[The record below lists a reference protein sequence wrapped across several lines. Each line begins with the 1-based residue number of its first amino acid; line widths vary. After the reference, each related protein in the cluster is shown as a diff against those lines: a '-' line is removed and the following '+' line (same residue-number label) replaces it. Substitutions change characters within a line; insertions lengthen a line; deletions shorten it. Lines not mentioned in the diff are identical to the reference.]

1 MSEDQSTA
9 EPKATKEPDAESEA
23 AMTSEPAPTAEAT
36 LDYET
41 ARDQLADVVRRLEAG
56 GLNLEES
63 LALWERGEA
72 LAKLCERHLAGA
84 RERVEKALAAAEQAP
99 NGNSQ

>member
-1 MSEDQSTA
+1 MTDEHT
-9 EPKATKEPDAESEA
+9 EPESGTEVGLA
-23 AMTSEPAPTAEAT
+23 
-36 LDYET
+36 YET

-84 RERVEKALAAAEQAP
+84 RERVERALAAAENPVNTDAR
-99 NGNSQ
+99 